1 MDLLQKVKHDLPAS
15 DGGESKT
22 LSNKTTDSFPLIL
35 DNIPTPVACISIDH
49 HYGYV
54 NKAYAAFYN
63 AKQEDIIGKTVK
75 EFLSAE
81 VYNIIKPYMDR
92 VLRGEQVKYETEI
105 LLKTGARLIDA
116 TYTPDF
122 DDQGTVKGYVALI
135 RDVTEKKQLEKK
147 LKESWSLNQQ
157 LISGLPAAI
166 YTTDND
172 GYITMFNQAA
182 VELWGREPKIGKDMW
197 CGSFKIFELDG
208 KTEVPVD
215 KCPMAKVL
223 KEKRKIIVNEL
234 FIVEQP
240 DGTRKYIHPYPEPIF
255 DADGNMI
262 GASNIVMD
270 VTNQKIAEEQQARLA
285 AIVQSTDDAIISKN
299 LDGFITSWNA
309 AAERLYGYKAEE
321 IIGQHITKL
330 IPQER
335 LNEEDEIITRIKK
348 GEPIEHYV
356 TQRLTK
362 EKKLVDVSLTV
373 SPVKDPKGRI
383 IGASK
388 IARDI
393 GMQKLAE
400 EQQARLAAIVQSTDD
415 AIISKNLGGF
425 ITSWNAAAERLYGYK
440 AEEIVGQHVTK
451 LIPEDRLNEEEEI
464 ISRIKNGVSV
474 DHYETKR
481 QTKDGKLID
490 VSLTVSP
497 VRDPKGTII
506 GASKIARDIT
516 TQKLL
521 LEELRENEE
530 RLRMAIETTRLGTWE
545 FYPMTKDLTCS
556 KECKKILGV
565 PEDFEPDNQYAYDHT
580 YPADRELVKEQ
591 IRKAITPEGPGSCE
605 IEYRI
610 IRYDNEIRWV
620 KAQGKTFFDS
630 ENLPARFIGTIADIT
645 DEKMHEQELKDSIE
659 LFQTM
664 ADNVPAMIW
673 MSGND
678 KFEDYFNKTWLN
690 FTGRTLEKEID
701 EGWLEGVHPD
711 DVQQC
716 IDTYNESFKQQKGFY
731 SEYRLRR
738 FDGEWRWI
746 SDNSVPRFSPDGEF
760 LGFISACMDIDDQK
774 RYREKIQDSEL
785 LFKTISNASPAALW
799 MTDADE
805 QNIFVS
811 DTWLKWTGKTF
822 EEVIDRGWIQSVIE
836 ADREQTIKK
845 FLESFRGRKYFH
857 TEFRFLRKD
866 GEVRWGLTEG
876 YPFYET
882 SGTFA
887 GYAGSVT
894 DITEIKKL
902 EQRKDDFIKMASH
915 ELKTPI
921 TSINGYV
928 QLLMNIYSEIDDK
941 KLHLSKS
948 TVKSSLNTISK
959 QVTKLTRLISELL
972 DLSRIETGKLELN
985 KTEFDLGDLVEETV
999 RDVRLTTSKHAIVVN
1014 TEYNGKI
1021 YGDKDR
1027 IAQVVMNLLTNA
1039 IKYSPDASQVD
1050 VNVDIENKNAVVQ
1063 VKDHGIGIDKKFHQK
1078 IFERFYRVEGKSEQT
1093 YPGFGIGL
1101 FIASEIVNR
1110 HHGTISV
1117 ESEKGKGSVFTVTLP
1132 LTQNKK

>member
-1 MDLLQKVKHDLPAS
+1 MDLLQKVKHELTDD
-15 DGGESKT
+15 DGLDKKI
-22 LSNKTTDSFPLIL
+22 LFNKSIEIFPSIL
-35 DNIPTPVACISIDH
+35 DNIPTPVTYITPDH
-49 HYGYV
+49 HYYYV
-54 NKAYAAFYN
+54 NKAYADWYN
-63 AKQEDIIGKTVK
+63 VKQEDVIGKSVK
-75 EFLSAE
+75 EFLGAE

-92 VLRGEQVKYETEI
+92 AFKGEQVQYEAEI
-105 LLKTGARLIDA
+105 MLRIGKRFIDA

-122 DDQGTVKGYVALI
+122 DEQGNVKGYTALI
-135 RDVTEKKQLEKK
+135 RDVTEKKRQEKN
-147 LKESWSLNQQ
+147 LKESWSHYEQ
-157 LISGLPAAI
+157 LINGLPAAI
-166 YTTDND
+166 YTTDKD
-172 GYITMFNQAA
+172 GYLTMYNQAA
-182 VELWGREPKIGKDMW
+182 VELWGRQPEIGKDRW
-197 CGSFKIFELDG
+197 NGAFKIFGPDGVTELSFHEIPIATVIKEG
-208 KTEVPVD
+208 R
-215 KCPMAKVL
+215 KV
-223 KEKRKIIVNEL
+223 IVNEPM
-234 FIVEQP
+234 IIERP
-240 DGTRKYIHPYPEPIF
+240 DGTRRYFLPHPEPIF
-255 DADGNMI
+255 DDEGNMT
-262 GASNIVMD
+262 GASNMLID
-270 VTNQKIAEEQQARLA
+270 VTAIKLAEEQQAKLA

-309 AAERLYGYKAEE
+309 SAERLYGYKAEE

-330 IPQER
+330 IPEGR
-335 LNEEDEIITRIKK
+335 LSEQGEIITRI
-348 GEPIEHYV
+348 
-356 TQRLTK
+356 RN
-362 EKKLVDVSLTV
+362 S
-373 SPVKDPKGRI
+373 
-383 IGASK
+383 
-388 IARDI
+388 
-393 GMQKLAE
+393 
-400 EQQARLAAIVQSTDD
+400 
-415 AIISKNLGGF
+415 
-425 ITSWNAAAERLYGYK
+425 
-440 AEEIVGQHVTK
+440 
-451 LIPEDRLNEEEEI
+451 
-464 ISRIKNGVSV
+464 VSV

-497 VRDPKGTII
+497 IKDQNGKII

-516 TQKLL
+516 AQKLL

-530 RLRMAIETTRLGTWE
+530 RLRMAIETTKLGTWE
-545 FYPMTKDLTCS
+545 FYPMTKDLSCS
-556 KECKKILGV
+556 KECKKILGI

-580 YPADRELVKEQ
+580 YPQDRELVKEQ
-591 IRKAITPEGPGSCE
+591 IKKAIDPGGIGSCE

-610 IRYDNEIRWV
+610 IRNDDEIRWV
-620 KAQGKTFFDS
+620 KVQGKTFFNN
-630 ENLPARFIGTIADIT
+630 ENKPARFIGTILDIT
-645 DEKMHEQELKDSIE
+645 DEKLREQELKDSIE

-673 MSGND
+673 MSGDD

-690 FTGRTLEKEID
+690 FTGRKLEEEVD

-711 DVQQC
+711 DMQKC
-716 IDTYNESFKQQKGFY
+716 IDTYNESFNQQKGFY

-738 FDGEWRWI
+738 YDGEWRWI

-799 MTDADE
+799 MTDVDE
-805 QNIFVS
+805 QNVFVS

-822 EEVIDRGWIQSVIE
+822 EEVIDRGWVQSLVE
-836 ADREQTIKK
+836 EDREKTITK
-845 FLESFRGRKYFH
+845 FIESFRKRKYFH
-857 TEFRFLRKD
+857 ADFRFLRKD

-876 YPFYET
+876 YPFYDT
-882 SGTFA
+882 NGIFA

-894 DITEIKKL
+894 DITDIKKL

-928 QLLMNIYSEIDDK
+928 QLLMNIYNEVDDK
-941 KLHLSKS
+941 KLQLSKL

-985 KTEFDLGDLVEETV
+985 KTEFDLGDLVEEIV
-999 RDVRLTTSKHAIVVN
+999 GDVRLTTSKHAIVVN
-1014 TEYNGKI
+1014 NDFSGKI

-1027 IAQVVMNLLTNA
+1027 IAQVLMNLLTNA

-1050 VNVDIENKNAVVQ
+1050 VNVDMENKNAVVQ
-1063 VKDHGIGIDKKFHQK
+1063 VKDHGIGIDKKFHKK

-1101 FIASEIVNR
+1101 FIASEIVQR

-1132 LTQNKK
+1132 STEKQKHE